1 MTPALP
7 HRLFQVQAGEVYR
20 KVIIRS
26 PHSGH
31 TLSDSGKCS
40 YFVNIQ
46 ARISRHGKNTFFAH
60 SGYLLLSSDFHR
72 GAIFIKYTRNPTGS
86 ILLYNSTNSS
96 MGLVMPNLCFIVS
109 TSCAVATVLPILS
122 SLFAIPKNNK
132 NRDIF
137 GIIVIIT
144 HTPNDICSLKML
156 VERLY
161 EHIKLFYCNRTYPGI
176 TAITLDVQQNVAD
189 ILFTNVINCFI

>member
-7 HRLFQVQAGEVYR
+7 YRLFHVHAGEVYR

-40 YFVNIQ
+40 YFVNMQ

-72 GAIFIKYTRNPTGS
+72 GAIFIKYTRNPIGS
-86 ILLYNSTNSS
+86 VLLYNSTNSS
-96 MGLVMPNLCFIVS
+96 MGLVMPNLCIIFS
-109 TSCAVATVLPILS
+109 TSSAVATALLPILS

-137 GIIVIIT
+137 SVFFIIA
-144 HTPNDICSLKML
+144 HSPDDIGCLKML
-156 VERLY
+156 VESLNK
-161 EHIKLFYCNRTYPGI
+161 HIKLFDGHSPYSCI
-176 TAITLDVQQNVAD
+176 TAIAFD
-189 ILFTNVINCFI
+189 IQ